1 MRCLLSAL
9 LGFALLVALPAHAF
23 IYYSEQNMPLNGQD
37 KNGQPVGMA
46 VELLRLIG
54 ASWANLFSRSIL
66 CPGHGAGIC

>member
-46 VELLRLIG
+46 VELLRLIWRELG
-54 ASWANLFSRSIL
+54 EPVQPIHFMPWAR
-66 CPGHGAGIC
+66 GW